1 MTKRLKVSRLIDY
14 SKRNIS
20 ALNASVAYLDSV
32 SPFDSGCNRFKS
44 SLSDCEFGLATAQL
58 RNSLYGVSQPQGVQD
73 IGNLDAQVID
83 IQLVET
89 TNEYYENKSVDKT
102 LRGKN
107 Y

>member
-14 SKRNIS
+14 SKCNI
-20 ALNASVAYLDSV
+20 AVLNASVAYLDSV

-44 SLSDCEFGLATAQL
+44 SLSDCEFDLATAQL

-102 LRGKN
+102 LLGKN

>member
-44 SLSDCEFGLATAQL
+44 SLSDCSFDLATA
-58 RNSLYGVSQPQGVQD
+58 
-73 IGNLDAQVID
+73 
-83 IQLVET
+83 
-89 TNEYYENKSVDKT
+89 
-102 LRGKN
+102 
-107 Y
+107 